1 MTQDLIV
8 NNAYKAE
15 ILKVILRLYAKHANN
30 QFIDITNCQFLLNN
44 SDALASTLINILKSE
59 EEPLI
64 AYQIAFDLVDN
75 QNAFYLKEIVGI
87 VKKLGDEHK
96 VDSNK
101 IRTLTNILEGNTS
114 RHLIQSSLNKLN
126 KSDPNILKN
135 MKKAVEKGGSVAH
148 LGVII
153 ANSLFNSHTQ
163 NDSFLKDN
171 MEWCGKATNWARFTA
186 SASLGAIHMGN
197 TTKGYDAIKSYLPG
211 QSIVTSLYAQAGA
224 FYGLGLIYAN
234 TNDET
239 ILNKLLNDLNSPI
252 CSKDCFQHGI
262 YLAIG
267 LVAMATH
274 NQTLYERLRD
284 GMYTDDAIIGE
295 AAAYAIGL
303 VMIGSKNSQA
313 IEDLVTYAHDTQ
325 HEKII
330 RAIAIALSLIVYGAE
345 ESADALTEQLSREKD
360 PIIRYGA
367 MYCIGLSYAGTGN
380 SNALKKLIKFSVT
393 DVSDDV
399 RRAALINIGFL
410 QIRDPS
416 ILLESIKV
424 LSLLSE
430 SYNSHVRYGVAM
442 ALGISCAG
450 TANVNALNIL
460 QQLLTDP
467 NYLVRQ
473 SALLAMSMIFSQT
486 TVTQEPKLNTFK
498 ETMEKVINDK
508 EEHTLIRFGAI
519 IGQGIMEI
527 GGRNCTINLV
537 SNSGNNRMGS
547 IVGMA
552 LFTQYYYW
560 FPMVHFINLAV
571 HPTIL
576 YGVDS
581 NMKIDK
587 NFKIL
592 SKAKPSIYGY
602 PKEVKVHEKEKA
614 QKIQAAVLS
623 THSRV
628 KAKNKRTQTFT
639 SIQPTEANVQN
650 VEKPVEEEDKAA
662 EEKEKEK
669 VIEEVP
675 EPEEEILI
683 NPCRI
688 VPRQVSVIKHLE
700 NNDYVPLLGK
710 RYNGFIMLKKI
721 NTNAKPDYFDEEN
734 LPSEDKPVEANK
746 PQTTTYQPLPTDD
759 VEMPEDIEITSLK

>member
-1 MTQDLIV
+1 MIV
-8 NNAYKAE
+8 NNSYKAE
-15 ILKVILRLYAKHANN
+15 ILKVILRLYAKHANS

-44 SDALASTLINILKSE
+44 SDALASTLINILKNE

-64 AYQIAFDLVDN
+64 AYQIAYDLVDN
-75 QNAFYLKEIVGI
+75 QNAFYLKEIVEIIKRIGE
-87 VKKLGDEHK
+87 EHK
-96 VDSNK
+96 VDEKK
-101 IRTLTNILEGNTS
+101 ISTLTNILEGNNS
-114 RHLIQSSLNKLN
+114 RQIIQETLNKLN

-135 MKKAVEKGGSVAH
+135 MMKAVEKGGSVSH
-148 LGVII
+148 LAVII
-153 ANSLFNSHTQ
+153 ANSFFNSHTQ

-171 MEWCGKATNWARFTA
+171 LEWCGKATNWARFTA
-186 SASLGAIHMGN
+186 SASMGAIHMGN
-197 TTKGYDAIKSYLPG
+197 TTKGYDVIKSYLPG
-211 QSIVTSLYAQAGA
+211 QSVVPSLYAQAGA
-224 FYGLGLIYAN
+224 YYALGLTYAN
-234 TNDET
+234 TNDQN
-239 ILNKLLNDLNSPI
+239 ILDKLLNDLVMPSN
-252 CSKDCFQHGI
+252 SKDCFQHGI

-274 NQTLYERLRD
+274 NMTLYERLRD
-284 GMYTDDAIIGE
+284 GMYSDDAIIGE

-303 VMIGSKNSQA
+303 VLIGSKNSQA

-330 RAIAIALSLIVYGAE
+330 RAIAIALSLIVYGSE
-345 ESADALTEQLSREKD
+345 ESADSLIEQLSREKD
-360 PIIRYGA
+360 PILRYGA
-367 MYCIGLSYAGTGN
+367 MYSIGLAYAGTGN

-416 ILLESIKV
+416 ILLENIKV

-450 TANVNALNIL
+450 TANVNALNVL
-460 QQLLTDP
+460 QQLLVDP

-473 SALLAMSMIFSQT
+473 SALLAISMIFSQT
-486 TVTQEPKLNTFK
+486 TVSQEPKLSNFK
-498 ETMEKVINDK
+498 ETMDKIVNDK

-527 GGRNCTINLV
+527 GGRNCTISLV

-560 FPMVHFINLAV
+560 FPMIHFLNLAV

-581 NMKIDK
+581 NMKLDK

-592 SKAKPSIYGY
+592 SKAKPSVFGY
-602 PKEVKVHEKEKA
+602 PKEVKIQEKA
-614 QKIQAAVLS
+614 TFQKTQAAVLS

-628 KAKNKRTQTFT
+628 KAKTKRTQTFT
-639 SIQPTEANVQN
+639 SLQPAESQVLADKPKEED
-650 VEKPVEEEDKAA
+650 EKPT
-662 EEKEKEK
+662 EEKEK
-669 VIEEVP
+669 VVEEVP
-675 EPEEEILI
+675 EPEEEILS

-688 VPRQVSVIKHLE
+688 VPRQISVIKHME

-710 RYNGFIMLKKI
+710 RFNGFVMLKK
-721 NTNAKPDYFDEEN
+721 TNLNLKPEYFG
-734 LPSEDKPVEANK
+734 EDNIAVQEKPTETNK
-746 PQTTTYQPLPTDD
+746 PQEAAYQPVPTED
-759 VEMPEDIEITSLK
+759 VEMPEDIEIENLK